1 MRDKAAKLLQLR
13 DLYNLLAC
21 PVAQIKSI
29 WRIGLLQHELLEHGQ
44 LSGKQ
49 QNHLQSA
56 TVDEFIKPAKLKFTL
71 NRTDMASLC
80 YSVYSQDKNRA
91 IEY

>member
-1 MRDKAAKLLQLR
+1 MRDKVAKLLQLR

-21 PVAQIKSI
+21 PVAQIKSK
-29 WRIGLLQHELLEHGQ
+29 WRIGLLQHELLEHGHLLHWQ

-56 TVDEFIKPAKLKFTL
+56 SADEFIKPAKLKPTQ
-71 NRTDMASLC
+71 NRTDMANLLLL
-80 YSVYSQDKNRA
+80 NIFTR
-91 IEY
+91 